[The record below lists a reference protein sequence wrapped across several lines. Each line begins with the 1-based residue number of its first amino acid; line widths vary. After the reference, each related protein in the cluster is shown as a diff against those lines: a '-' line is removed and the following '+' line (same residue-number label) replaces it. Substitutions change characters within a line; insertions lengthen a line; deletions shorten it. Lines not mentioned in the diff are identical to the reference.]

1 MLASKA
7 TPQFGFA
14 ALAISL
20 LILSPIAFH
29 SKSPLVFYRF
39 DGIYLLIAA
48 VMQKTWSVSDWYFT
62 SNPLQGI
69 GGLELPQ
76 HNLMD
81 PALWLTAHLP
91 ASIGPTV
98 AMTFYAVLLAA
109 IICWLATRLGMA
121 PLPTILAAWLGPLLA
136 LPYVYPSLGFDFLW
150 GDPTYIM
157 LIAFNTAAILLY
169 LDLGRGP
176 LVADVGRFFAIAAAC
191 AYGFLQFP
199 NFVPVSLVV
208 LAFFG
213 VVALLMAASR
223 RERLLKLAAAI
234 VLGAA
239 AAAIFAGLIFGLY
252 GFAKP
257 TFFWYEFFP
266 RPGSLRDLS
275 FFIAEHSRWPS
286 WIVYAVSL
294 AGALHAALR
303 GGATMRPMARG
314 FLAFVGAELMVA
326 FLVEQGWKGP
336 RIAYIDIL
344 TYPFYCVFAAHG
356 AAAAIGWVDRRI
368 GRVIGHDRVGYNRA
382 GIAVLCLLPWLVLI
396 DYWPPPLERPFVRN
410 LNPYIW
416 PPAETPVSKFLARE
430 IALRP
435 GQPFRGRIAS
445 VAGSDFEP
453 EWISAPLITQHNYDV
468 VNLFLSGND
477 HRLYGLWYYGIPTL
491 IELNQFSSPFFHL
504 VNARLLNAPGSKDL
518 RSYETQSIVNDRI
531 MALLG
536 VRYLLSNKL
545 LPDRT
550 PVLHHRLVEG
560 QDLYIYSVPDP
571 NLAGYSVTQIHR
583 AADAR
588 DAINLLADPS
598 LDPRKVA
605 VLTEA
610 LEVPTLVP
618 ARRSVLV
625 VERGGYRIEADST
638 GTSLLVLP
646 LEYSHCLRADLTAS
660 GATPPRLLRANLAM
674 AAILFSGQVKGTLKL
689 RYGPFSSSCRIED
702 WREAEVLRI
711 GEARDWPSVP
721 QENKIVLPLEQ
732 IQATRISQ
740 LEQLLTEKDA
750 LLGQQGLRI
759 TQLEQLLAKKDAS
772 FEQRVLRMS
781 ELERLLAE
789 KDASFEQRV
798 LRINQLERLLA
809 EKDASLEQQALRV
822 SELERILE
830 ATYNSRSWK
839 LTAPLRRIMNWL
851 RH

>member
-1 MLASKA
+1 MLAARA
-7 TPQFGFA
+7 TRQFGFV

-48 VMQKTWSVSDWYFT
+48 AMQKTWSLSDWYFT
-62 SNPLQGI
+62 TNPLQGI

-76 HNLMD
+76 HNLID

-91 ASIGPTV
+91 ASIGPTA
-98 AMTFYAVLLAA
+98 AMTFYAALLAA
-109 IICWLATRLGMA
+109 TIFWLAGRLGMA
-121 PLPTILAAWLGPLLA
+121 PLPTIFAAWLGPLLG

-157 LIAFNTAAILLY
+157 LIACNTAAILLF

-176 LVADVGRFFAIAAAC
+176 SVADVGRFFAIAAAC
-191 AYGFLQFP
+191 GYGFLQFP

-266 RPGSLRDLS
+266 RPGMLRDQS
-275 FFIAEHSRWPS
+275 FFIADHSRWPG
-286 WIVYAVSL
+286 WVAYGVAL
-294 AGALHAALR
+294 AGALHAALW
-303 GGATMRPMARG
+303 GGTTMRPMARG
-314 FLAFVGAELMVA
+314 FLALIGAEL
-326 FLVEQGWKGP
+326 FLVILIGQGWKGP
-336 RIAYIDIL
+336 RIAYIDIIA
-344 TYPFYCVFAAHG
+344 YPFYCVFAAHG
-356 AAAAIGWVDRRI
+356 AAAVIGWVRTSS
-368 GRVIGHDRVGYNRA
+368 GLVVGYSRA
-382 GIAVLCLLPWLVLI
+382 SVAALCLLPWLVLI
-396 DYWPPPLERPFVRN
+396 DYWPAPLERPLVRN
-410 LNPYIW
+410 FNPYIW
-416 PPAETPVSKFLARE
+416 PPAETPVSQFLARE
-430 IALRP
+430 IALQP

-504 VNARLLNAPGSKDL
+504 VNARLLNAPGTKDL

-560 QDLYIYSVPDP
+560 HDLYLYSVPDP
-571 NLAGYSVTQIHR
+571 NLAGYPVTQTRR
-583 AADAR
+583 ATDAQS
-588 DAINLLADPS
+588 AINLLANPS

-610 LEVPTLVP
+610 AEVPALVP

-625 VERGGYRIEADST
+625 VERGGYRIEAET
-638 GTSLLVLP
+638 AGTSLLVLP
-646 LEYSHCLRADLTAS
+646 LEYSHCLSADLATS
-660 GATPPRLLRANLAM
+660 GPTQPRLLRANLAM
-674 AAILFSGQVKGTLKL
+674 AAILFSGEVKGTLKL
-689 RYGPFSSSCRIED
+689 RYGPLSSSCRIKD
-702 WREAEVLRI
+702 WREA
-711 GEARDWPSVP
+711 
-721 QENKIVLPLEQ
+721 
-732 IQATRISQ
+732 
-740 LEQLLTEKDA
+740 DA
-750 LLGQQGLRI
+750 LRLGEVREWP
-759 TQLEQLLAKKDAS
+759 TA
-772 FEQRVLRMS
+772 
-781 ELERLLAE
+781 
-789 KDASFEQRV
+789 
-798 LRINQLERLLA
+798 
-809 EKDASLEQQALRV
+809 
-822 SELERILE
+822 
-830 ATYNSRSWK
+830 RSSDQ
-839 LTAPLRRIMNWL
+839 
-851 RH
+851 